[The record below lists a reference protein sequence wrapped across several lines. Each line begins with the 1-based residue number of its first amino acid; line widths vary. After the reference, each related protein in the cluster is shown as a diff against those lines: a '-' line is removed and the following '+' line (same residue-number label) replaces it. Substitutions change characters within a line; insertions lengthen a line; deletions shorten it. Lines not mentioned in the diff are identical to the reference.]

1 MEPCGF
7 VHGLRYGPRIHG
19 RVGKRLRKR
28 HRPPVAVLH
37 EGHGTIPPMD
47 RIAPGRSVALLL
59 SIALIAAACGTSA
72 PSPSTAPS
80 STPPRTFAPTPTV
93 APSPTAAPSG
103 AADAIFDTIEA
114 QVLALRGLQ
123 PADVERE
130 TIDEEAL
137 RALSAADFDKDN
149 PADYVAANER
159 LYKALGLLPEG
170 DTLKGLFL
178 ELVGSQV
185 AGFYRPDADK
195 LYVVSRGGAVN
206 GADKITF
213 AHEYDHALQDANF
226 DVFSDPEALR
236 DQTDEAL
243 ARAAVYEGDATLLM
257 SYWAIPN
264 LTPAELQ
271 EVVAAGSDPEATAIL
286 ERTPR
291 ILTESLLFPYNTG
304 LLFVQPIQTAGGWT
318 AVDALY
324 ARLPRS
330 TEQVLHPDKYDAGEA
345 PIAVALPSDL
355 AARMGEGWSV
365 AFEDTWGEFQTG
377 VWLREAGVT
386 AEVANEAAVGWG
398 GDRLAVLSGPDG
410 AWAVVLDTVWDTDA
424 DAVAFLDGA
433 QVAVNGLADAA
444 DIVADG
450 DRGVTIMIASDQA
463 GLLGLDKIF
472 GATGS

>member
-1 MEPCGF
+1 
-7 VHGLRYGPRIHG
+7 
-19 RVGKRLRKR
+19 
-28 HRPPVAVLH
+28 
-37 EGHGTIPPMD
+37 MD
-47 RIAPGRSVALLL
+47 RTARARSVALLL
-59 SIALIAAACGTSA
+59 STALIAAACGSST
-72 PSPSTAPS
+72 PSPSPSAAPS
-80 STPPRTFAPTPTV
+80 SAPPRTFAPTPTV
-93 APSPTAAPSG
+93 APSSSAVPS
-103 AADAIFDTIEA
+103 ADADAVFDTIVE

-123 PADVERE
+123 AADVERE

-137 RALSAADFDKDN
+137 KALSAADFDKDN

-185 AGFYRPDADK
+185 AGFYRPDAKK
-195 LYVVSRGGAVN
+195 LYVVSRSGAVD
-206 GADKITF
+206 GADKVTF

-243 ARAAVYEGDATLLM
+243 ARAALFEGDATLLM

-271 EVVAAGSDPEATAIL
+271 DVVAAGSDPEATAIL
-286 ERTPR
+286 ARTPK
-291 ILTESLLFPYNTG
+291 ILTESLLFPYNFG
-304 LLFVQPIQTAGGWT
+304 VLFVQPIQTAGGWA

-330 TEQVLHPDKYDAGEA
+330 TEQVMHPEKYEAGEA
-345 PIAVALPSDL
+345 PIAVTLPPDL
-355 AARMGEGWSV
+355 ATRMGKGWSV

-377 VWLREAGVT
+377 VWLRESGV
-386 AEVANEAAVGWG
+386 AAAVANEAAAGWG

-410 AWAVVLDTVWDTDA
+410 AWAVVLDTAWDSDA
-424 DAVAFLDGA
+424 DAIAFLDGA
-433 QVAVNGLADAA
+433 QVAVNGLANAA
-444 DIVADG
+444 DIAADG
-450 DRGVTIMIASDQA
+450 DRGVTIMIASDEA